1 MFLIGFF
8 IGAFVGIFTICLII
22 SGDDHDDI

>member
-8 IGAFVGIFTICLII
+8 IGICVGTFAICLTI
-22 SGDDHDDI
+22 SGDDRDDI